1 MTEVPSDFLPTKQVK
16 LWKTKDNTKVSKDW
30 SPRTPAFCPV
40 VKPETGEK
48 CSNFMRNWDIMF
60 YEKYGMCE
68 ECYLQYNSHVD
79 GVKEKVGNEAGEV
92 TSVKEE

>member
-40 VKPETGEK
+40 VKPERGDK
-48 CSNFMRNWDIMF
+48 CGNFMRNWDIMF
-60 YEKYGMCE
+60 YEKYGMGE

-79 GVKEKVGNEAGEV
+79 GVKEKVGNEVGEV
-92 TSVKEE
+92 TSTKEE

>member
-30 SPRTPAFCPV
+30 NPKTPAFCPV

-48 CSNFMRNWDIMF
+48 CGNFMRNWDIMF
-60 YEKYGMCE
+60 
-68 ECYLQYNSHVD
+68 
-79 GVKEKVGNEAGEV
+79 
-92 TSVKEE
+92 

>member
-30 SPRTPAFCPV
+30 NPRTPAFCPV
-40 VKPETGEK
+40 VKPETVKK
-48 CSNFMRNWDIMF
+48 CCNFMRNLDIMF

-68 ECYLQYNSHVD
+68 ECYLQYNSHIE
-79 GVKEKVGNEAGEV
+79 GIKEKVGNEAGEI
-92 TSVKEE
+92 TSTKEE